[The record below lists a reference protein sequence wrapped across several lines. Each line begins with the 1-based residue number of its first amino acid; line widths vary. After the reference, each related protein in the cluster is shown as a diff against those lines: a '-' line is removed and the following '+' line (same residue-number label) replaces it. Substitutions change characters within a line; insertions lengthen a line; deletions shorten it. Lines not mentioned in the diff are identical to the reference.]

1 MSPTGQRN
9 LLLIRR
15 LLHPST
21 LHFGPILAGFFAQVL
36 PMFLSE
42 APAQADGLDIR
53 ARMHALIQNFWIAL
67 DF

>member
-1 MSPTGQRN
+1 
-9 LLLIRR
+9 
-15 LLHPST
+15 
-21 LHFGPILAGFFAQVL
+21 LAGFFAQVL